1 MTETIVVEYIG
12 DGAFEQGIP
21 ARNLTADEWA
31 EISTETQKR
40 LIASGVYRKVKESK
54 QKEVTNGN

>member
-1 MTETIVVEYIG
+1 MSETIVVEYIG
-12 DGAFEQGIP
+12 DGTFEQGIP

-31 EISTETQKR
+31 EVPAETQKR